1 MKQGIEDIRIM
12 SIKSLPSPMEI
23 KELYRL
29 NPEIYRAIAGYR
41 ETIAKILSWED
52 NRFLAIIGP
61 CSIHNS
67 DEAIEYAERLKKLSD
82 EVSDKIFIVMR
93 AFFAKPRT
101 TVGWKGLMY
110 DPRLDDSCDIAEG
123 IRLSRETA
131 KRISEICLPIGT
143 EALDPFTI
151 QYLSDCVA
159 WAGIGA
165 RTVESQLHR
174 ELASG
179 LSAPVGFKNNTAG
192 NVLIAIDAM
201 EAAKHP
207 HVFLGIGDDGHI
219 ARVTT
224 RGNPWTH
231 IVLRGGGRNM
241 TNYDPEHIRATADM
255 LNKRGLSSAIVIDCS
270 HGNSGKDH
278 AKQEGVFLDVFKQYK
293 SGRSSVVGA
302 MLESNLREGSQKI
315 PADPRDLKHGVSITD
330 GCMGWD
336 ATEALILKAF
346 SIL

>member
-1 MKQGIEDIRIM
+1 MKQVIENIRIM
-12 SIKSLPSPMEI
+12 SIKSLPSPREI
-23 KELYRL
+23 KGLYRL
-29 NPEIYRAIAGYR
+29 NQKIYRVIAGYR

-82 EVSDKIFIVMR
+82 EVNDKIFIVMR

-131 KRISEICLPIGT
+131 KRISEIGLPIGT

-201 EAAKHP
+201 ESAKHP

-278 AKQEGVFLDVFKQYK
+278 VKQESVFMDVFKQYK
-293 SGRSSVVGA
+293 SRRSNVVGA

>member
-1 MKQGIEDIRIM
+1 MKQVIEDIRIM
-12 SIKSLPSPMEI
+12 SIKSLPSPREV

-29 NPEIYRAIAGYR
+29 DPEIYRAIAGYR
-41 ETIAKILSWED
+41 ETVAKILSRED
-52 NRFLAIIGP
+52 NHFLVIIGP

-67 DEAIEYAERLKKLSD
+67 DEAIEYATRLKKLSD

-93 AFFAKPRT
+93 AFFTKPRT
-101 TVGWKGLMY
+101 TIGWKGMMY
-110 DPRLDDSCDIAEG
+110 DPRLDGSCDIAEG
-123 IRLSRETA
+123 VRLSRETA
-131 KRISEICLPIGT
+131 KRICEIGLPIGT
-143 EALDPFTI
+143 EALDPFTV
-151 QYLSDCVA
+151 QYLSDA
-159 WAGIGA
+159 ITWAGIGA

-201 EAAKHP
+201 ESAKHP

-231 IVLRGGGRNM
+231 IVLRGGGQNM
-241 TNYDPEHIRATADM
+241 TNYDPEHIQATADM
-255 LNKRGLSSAIVIDCS
+255 LNKRGLSSAIVVDCS

-278 AKQEGVFLDVFKQYK
+278 VKQESVFMDVFKQYK
-293 SGRSSVVGA
+293 SRRSNVVGA

-315 PADPRDLKHGVSITD
+315 PADPRDLKYGISVTD
-330 GCMGWD
+330 SCMSLK
-336 ATEALILKAF
+336 ATEELILKAF

>member
-1 MKQGIEDIRIM
+1 MKQVIEDIRIM
-12 SIKSLPSPMEI
+12 SIKSLPSPREV

-29 NPEIYRAIAGYR
+29 DPEIYRAIAGYR
-41 ETIAKILSWED
+41 ETVAKILSRED

-67 DEAIEYAERLKKLSD
+67 DEAIEYATRLKKLSD

-93 AFFAKPRT
+93 AFFTKPRT
-101 TVGWKGLMY
+101 TIGWKGMMY
-110 DPRLDDSCDIAEG
+110 DPRLDGSCDIAEG
-123 IRLSRETA
+123 VRLSRETA
-131 KRISEICLPIGT
+131 KRICEIGLPIGT
-143 EALDPFTI
+143 EALDPFTV
-151 QYLSDCVA
+151 QYLSDA
-159 WAGIGA
+159 ITWAGIGA

-201 EAAKHP
+201 ESAKHP

-231 IVLRGGGRNM
+231 IVLRGGGQNM
-241 TNYDPEHIRATADM
+241 TNYDPEHIQATADM
-255 LNKRGLSSAIVIDCS
+255 LNKRGLSSAIVVDCS

-278 AKQEGVFLDVFKQYK
+278 VKQESVFMDVFKQYK
-293 SGRSSVVGA
+293 SRRSNVVGA

-315 PADPRDLKHGVSITD
+315 PADPRDLKYGISVTD
-330 GCMGWD
+330 SCMSLK
-336 ATEALILKAF
+336 ATEELILKAF

>member
-1 MKQGIEDIRIM
+1 M
-12 SIKSLPSPMEI
+12 
-23 KELYRL
+23 
-29 NPEIYRAIAGYR
+29 
-41 ETIAKILSWED
+41 
-52 NRFLAIIGP
+52 
-61 CSIHNS
+61 
-67 DEAIEYAERLKKLSD
+67 
-82 EVSDKIFIVMR
+82 
-93 AFFAKPRT
+93 
-101 TVGWKGLMY
+101 
-110 DPRLDDSCDIAEG
+110 
-123 IRLSRETA
+123 
-131 KRISEICLPIGT
+131 
-143 EALDPFTI
+143 
-151 QYLSDCVA
+151 
-159 WAGIGA
+159 
-165 RTVESQLHR
+165 ESQLHR

-241 TNYDPEHIRATADM
+241 TNYDPGHVMATADM
-255 LNKRGLSSAIVIDCS
+255 LNKRGLSSAIMVDCS
-270 HGNSGKDH
+270 HGNSGKDY
-278 AKQEGVFLDVFKQYK
+278 AKQDGVFLDVFKQYK

-315 PADPRDLKHGVSITD
+315 PADPRDLKHGVSVTD
-330 GCMGWD
+330 GCMSWD

-346 SIL
+346 SIF